1 MSSTNSRSEHCHNV
15 ICLLLFNLLGR
26 SRSFHLPRPIEPSV
40 SALKQ
45 PGGLRRYHMIM
56 KAEAHGRQANVF
68 TKSFIDFLAMYGHF
82 AGEDLDDE
90 EGGDFEPAVYD
101 EEEGEGDGGSGASS
115 RTENTPLIPKTQQTP
130 QGDATPAKA
139 VFLLLKSFVGTGI
152 MFLPKA

>member
-1 MSSTNSRSEHCHNV
+1 
-15 ICLLLFNLLGR
+15 
-26 SRSFHLPRPIEPSV
+26 
-40 SALKQ
+40 
-45 PGGLRRYHMIM
+45 MIM

-90 EGGDFEPAVYD
+90 EGGDFERAVYD
-101 EEEGEGDGGSGASS
+101 EEEGEGGEGGSGASS
-115 RTENTPLIPKTQQTP
+115 RTENTPLIPKSQQTP

>member
-1 MSSTNSRSEHCHNV
+1 MST
-15 ICLLLFNLLGR
+15 
-26 SRSFHLPRPIEPSV
+26 
-40 SALKQ
+40 LKQ
-45 PGGLRRYHMIM
+45 PGGMRRYHMIM
-56 KAEAHGRQANVF
+56 KAESHGRQANVF

-101 EEEGEGDGGSGASS
+101 EEEGEGEVPGAGPSG
-115 RTENTPLIPKTQQTP
+115 TESTPLIPKLQQQPP

-152 MFLPKA
+152 MFLPKAYVFY

>member
-1 MSSTNSRSEHCHNV
+1 
-15 ICLLLFNLLGR
+15 
-26 SRSFHLPRPIEPSV
+26 
-40 SALKQ
+40 
-45 PGGLRRYHMIM
+45 MIM

-90 EGGDFEPAVYD
+90 EGGDFERAIYD
-101 EEEGEGDGGSGASS
+101 EEEEAEDHGSGSGSGS
-115 RTENTPLIPKTQQTP
+115 RTEVTPLIPKSQQAP

>member
-1 MSSTNSRSEHCHNV
+1 
-15 ICLLLFNLLGR
+15 
-26 SRSFHLPRPIEPSV
+26 
-40 SALKQ
+40 
-45 PGGLRRYHMIM
+45 MIM

-101 EEEGEGDGGSGASS
+101 EEEGEGEESGSGLS
-115 RTENTPLIPKTQQTP
+115 RTESTPLIPKAQQPP